1 MRFADDMAADLL
13 KRLIAGERGLVPL
26 NLAMLLEKSARLD
39 RGDAPQDVE
48 EHYRRLLLPEIEN
61 LRISRQTREEVVATL
76 CAEILRNPDD
86 AMISV
91 CVVTGDESAVKTI
104 VRILTTPPR
113 ALTLTEHAIAL
124 SHVTKYLPHYLGKGS
139 DFLPKSELERLA
151 HLVRDLGK
159 LEAARSDEDKS
170 AQATIAHFAPQL
182 LTSLERIGIE
192 GS

>member
-104 VRILTTPPR
+104 VRTLTSPPR
-113 ALTLTEHAIAL
+113 ELTLCESAMAL
-124 SHVTKYLPHYLGKGS
+124 SHVTKYLPHYLKK
-139 DFLPKSELERLA
+139 DPEFLPKSELEQLARLVKELHEVKA
-151 HLVRDLGK
+151 G
-159 LEAARSDEDKS
+159 ESDEDKS
-170 AQATIAHFAPQL
+170 SQATIAHFAPQL
-182 LTSLERIGIE
+182 LASLEQIGIN
-192 GS
+192 GR

>member
-39 RGDAPQDVE
+39 RGDDPQDVE
-48 EHYRRLLLPEIEN
+48 EHYRRLSLPEIEN
-61 LRISRQTREEVVATL
+61 LRISRQAREEVVATL
-76 CAEILRNPDD
+76 CAEIPRNPDD

-91 CVVTGDESAVKTI
+91 CAITGDESAVKTI
-104 VRILTTPPR
+104 VRILTSPPR
-113 ALTLTEHAIAL
+113 ALTLSEHAMAL
-124 SHVTKYLPHYLGKGS
+124 SHVTKYLPRYLGKGS
-139 DFLPKSELERLA
+139 NFLPKAELERLA
-151 HLVRDLGK
+151 HLVKDLGK
-159 LEAARSDEDKS
+159 LEAGRSDEDKS
-170 AQATIAHFAPQL
+170 AQATIAHFSPQL